1 MDLLEAF
8 AFFYSNVWLIRAID
22 HLWIDNSGRKK
33 PREKRKALKRDVGYF
48 Y

>member
-8 AFFYSNVWLIRAID
+8 AFFYSDVWLIRIVD
-22 HLWIDNSGRKK
+22 HLRIDNSGRKE
-33 PREKRKALKRDVGYF
+33 PREKRKAHKRDVGYF